1 MIIKKYFN
9 KINNYKN
16 ILIHLKKNYIN
27 IKFKNYFLNKQLIF
41 LKFIKILY
49 TLIRIFLI
57 KKKNFQKKWILLYQK
72 K

>member
-57 KKKNFQKKWILLYQK
+57 KKKFFKKNE
-72 K
+72 